1 MRRVP
6 RSAAPCAT
14 SFARWLLQWSF
25 QAPYSIV
32 PTVNDIDSKALAA
45 LLAQNREL
53 AASLEMTQR
62 LVALLLADTAKQ
74 YPNPEEFIFFHVE
87 RIRAAIN
94 VSDDPDKRVPWQ
106 DMEDAL
112 DRIADFA
119 RVWLP

>member
-1 MRRVP
+1 M
-6 RSAAPCAT
+6 
-14 SFARWLLQWSF
+14 
-25 QAPYSIV
+25 
-32 PTVNDIDSKALAA
+32 NDIDSKALAA